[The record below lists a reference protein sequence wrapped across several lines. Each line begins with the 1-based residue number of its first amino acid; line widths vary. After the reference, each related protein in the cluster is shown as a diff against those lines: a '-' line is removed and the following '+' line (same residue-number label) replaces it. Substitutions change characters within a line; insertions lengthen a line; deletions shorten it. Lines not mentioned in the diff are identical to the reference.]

1 MSMNFSEFE
10 QAGGKSDAAFEQRL
24 LQAARLPLPG
34 DLMQQLEAMAAA
46 YQSAGTEQPAGTGLF
61 YRFRYALA
69 ALLVLAAGATLLLRQ
84 PGPAE
89 SVEAYVAHHFE
100 VDGYA
105 MLAAGS
111 PNPQELPAILS
122 GFKLGMSPELASQVR
137 FVKYCPTP
145 EGRGIHLVLG
155 TEQGLVTVLLMPGL
169 EVTEGAQ
176 FTFDELA
183 AELINLP
190 GLDIS
195 AAIVAS
201 PGALG
206 SAPQESS
213 PGASPGGA
221 PASALA
227 VALQQGVWRQSTGA

>member
-24 LQAARLPLPG
+24 QQAARLPVPDDLG
-34 DLMQQLEAMAAA
+34 DQLKALAAA
-46 YQSAGTEQPAGTGLF
+46 GQPATAGSPAGAGKLQ
-61 YRFRYALA
+61 RFRYALA
-69 ALLVLAAGATLLLRQ
+69 ATLVLAVALVVLLRQ
-84 PGPAE
+84 FGPAE

-105 MLAAGS
+105 LLAADT
-111 PNPQELPAILS
+111 PNPQELPAVLS
-122 GFKLGMSPELASQVR
+122 SFKLEMSPELASQVR

-145 EGRGIHLVLG
+145 EGMGIHLVLG

-169 EVTEGAQ
+169 QVTDGAQ
-176 FTFDELA
+176 FAFGELA
-183 AELINLP
+183 AALTNLP

-201 PGALG
+201 PAVLA
-206 SAPQESS
+206 SAPQDAPS
-213 PGASPGGA
+213 GAGSGGA
-221 PASALA
+221 MATSLA
-227 VALQQGVWRQSTGA
+227 AALQHGVWRQSAGA